1 MKVPPHMSTYLI
13 VIALA
18 IQDFSSQAAQ
28 GGSNMTIWATEE
40 YIQVEAD
47 YRRCQMVVFTASP
60 HPQAGYADYA
70 AEVGPQCVARVE
82 ELYSVP
88 YTLAKMDMIHVN
100 NLGSAMENWGLITYD
115 FDYLL
120 YDATLP
126 DPDSDRKC
134 VVIDMRR
141 YARCVDIYRYT
152 V

>member
-1 MKVPPHMSTYLI
+1 MSDGRI
-13 VIALA
+13 H
-18 IQDFSSQAAQ
+18 
-28 GGSNMTIWATEE
+28 TITP
-40 YIQVEAD
+40 
-47 YRRCQMVVFTASP
+47 CL
-60 HPQAGYADYA
+60 QAGYADYA

-126 DPDSDRKC
+126 DPDSDRKYG
-134 VVIDMRR
+134 VLDMLDMLDMCR
-141 YARCVDIYRYT
+141 YARYL
-152 V
+152 

>member
-1 MKVPPHMSTYLI
+1 M
-13 VIALA
+13 
-18 IQDFSSQAAQ
+18 
-28 GGSNMTIWATEE
+28 
-40 YIQVEAD
+40 
-47 YRRCQMVVFTASP
+47 
-60 HPQAGYADYA
+60 
-70 AEVGPQCVARVE
+70 ARVE

-126 DPDSDRKC
+126 DPDSDRKYTVLDMLDMLDMCRYLQIYC
-134 VVIDMRR
+134 VDML
-141 YARCVDIYRYT
+141 DIYRYT

>member
-1 MKVPPHMSTYLI
+1 MSDSRI
-13 VIALA
+13 H
-18 IQDFSSQAAQ
+18 
-28 GGSNMTIWATEE
+28 TIFP
-40 YIQVEAD
+40 
-47 YRRCQMVVFTASP
+47 C
-60 HPQAGYADYA
+60 PQAGYADYA

-126 DPDSDRKC
+126 DPDSDRKY
-134 VVIDMRR
+134 VVLDM
-141 YARCVDIYRYT
+141 CRYT
-152 V
+152 RFV

>member
-1 MKVPPHMSTYLI
+1 
-13 VIALA
+13 
-18 IQDFSSQAAQ
+18 
-28 GGSNMTIWATEE
+28 MTIWATEE

-47 YRRCQMVVFTASP
+47 YRRCQMVVFTPSP